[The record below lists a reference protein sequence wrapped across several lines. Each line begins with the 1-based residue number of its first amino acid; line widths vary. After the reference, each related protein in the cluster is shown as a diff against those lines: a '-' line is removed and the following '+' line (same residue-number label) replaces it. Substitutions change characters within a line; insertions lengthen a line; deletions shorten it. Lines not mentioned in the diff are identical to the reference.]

1 MISPTTCQ
9 KWVPPDLVDMIVPL
23 EAEIAGALGSPS
35 ALWLIGQGAGFYR
48 MPDGTG
54 RLALEKPPGG
64 IPVLLRVRDLLP
76 LVPEAA

>member
-1 MISPTTCQ
+1 
-9 KWVPPDLVDMIVPL
+9 
-23 EAEIAGALGSPS
+23 
-35 ALWLIGQGAGFYR
+35 